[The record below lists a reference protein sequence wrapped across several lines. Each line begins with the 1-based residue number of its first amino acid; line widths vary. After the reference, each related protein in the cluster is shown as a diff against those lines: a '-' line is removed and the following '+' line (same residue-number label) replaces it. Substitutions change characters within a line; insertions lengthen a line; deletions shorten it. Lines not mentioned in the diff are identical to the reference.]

1 MYKRR
6 ADVECL
12 FRLFIASKYGNF
24 INHDFICINFSP
36 IYSNLKRESQLL
48 HIHFPNHLRL
58 KLRHGL
64 LLFAPS
70 DFFCVHLFVFVFL
83 SMFFFRLNTQK
94 LRMIFAV
101 LLLLA
106 PSVLAQ
112 CGVGFINVI
121 FIVSTVEIF
130 SYTGFPMAL

>member
-6 ADVECL
+6 VFVECL

-24 INHDFICINFSP
+24 IDHDFMCIDFSP
-36 IYSNLKRESQLL
+36 IYSNIQQFTNVKVSFYKS
-48 HIHFPNHLRL
+48 IFPNHLRL
-58 KLRHGL
+58 KLSYGL

-70 DFFCVHLFVFVFL
+70 DFVCFCL
-83 SMFFFRLNTQK
+83 SISVFFRLNTQK

-106 PSVLAQ
+106 PSVFAQ

-121 FIVSTVEIF
+121 LIVSTI
-130 SYTGFPMAL
+130 